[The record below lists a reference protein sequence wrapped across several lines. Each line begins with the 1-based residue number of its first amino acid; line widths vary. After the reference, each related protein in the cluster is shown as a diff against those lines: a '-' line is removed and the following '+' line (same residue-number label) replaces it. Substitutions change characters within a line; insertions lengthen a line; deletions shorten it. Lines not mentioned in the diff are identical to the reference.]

1 VTSDEPQTLLLVAC
15 HSSLVTLFMIQPERF
30 VQNFEADVFDDGHL
44 RVEHDNYYVS
54 IMGRAINFPRSEFLI
69 VSRLARSPGRVVS
82 SEELWQIA
90 WRDHKPFNPVS
101 LRVYIYR
108 LRAKLEPFGLR
119 IETMIGV
126 GYRLQLLTGQK
137 E

>member
-1 VTSDEPQTLLLVAC
+1 
-15 HSSLVTLFMIQPERF
+15 MIQPKRF
-30 VQNFEADVFDDGHL
+30 IQNAEADVFDDGHL
-44 RVEHDNYYVS
+44 RVEHDNYYVA
-54 IMGRAINFPRSEFLI
+54 IKGHVINFPRSVFLI
-69 VSRLARSPGRVVS
+69 VSRLARSPGRVVP

-90 WRDHKPFNPVS
+90 WGDHKPFNPVS

-108 LRAKLEPFGLR
+108 LRAKLEPFGLK

-126 GYRLQLLTGQK
+126 GYRLQLATNLK

>member
-1 VTSDEPQTLLLVAC
+1 
-15 HSSLVTLFMIQPERF
+15 MIQPKRF
-30 VQNFEADVFDDGHL
+30 VQDVKADVFDDGHL

-54 IMGRAINFPRSEFLI
+54 IKGHAINFPRSEFLI
-69 VSRLARSPGRVVS
+69 VSRLARSPGRVVA

-90 WRDHKPFNPVS
+90 WGDHKPYNPIS

-108 LRAKLEPFGLR
+108 LRSKLEPFGLK

-126 GYRLQLLTGQK
+126 GYRLQLATKLK

>member
-1 VTSDEPQTLLLVAC
+1 MSILRLKRFAPDDEANVY
-15 HSSLVTLFMIQPERF
+15 
-30 VQNFEADVFDDGHL
+30 DDGHL

-54 IMGRAINFPRSEFLI
+54 INGRVVDFPRSEFLI
-69 VSRLARSPGRVVS
+69 VSRLARNPERIVP
-82 SEELWQIA
+82 SEELWRVA
-90 WRDHKPFNPVS
+90 WGDEKPFNPVS

-108 LRAKLEPFGLR
+108 LRSRLESFGLR

-126 GYRLQLLTGQK
+126 GYRLRPMKSK